1 MGSEV
6 KETPTEAHHSNG
18 IVERYYVPLRRAY
31 DIVAKEMPDLNKEV
45 RLQMAVKAVND
56 TAGPNGLT
64 LTLLMFRA
72 FPRMSREDRPTAST
86 TQRAATIRKAMAEVR
101 RCHSARQ
108 IADAL
113 RTRNGPD
120 ITLTLALP
128 LDSDVLVWR
137 ENEPYWSGL
146 YKLVAINGYTYKV
159 QVNNKVVDFRITSVR
174 PYRRDDKEK
183 LPEGNSMFLP
193 L

>member
-1 MGSEV
+1 
-6 KETPTEAHHSNG
+6 
-18 IVERYYVPLRRAY
+18 
-31 DIVAKEMPDLNKEV
+31 
-45 RLQMAVKAVND
+45 MAVKAVND

-101 RCHSARQ
+101 RCYSARQ

-113 RTRNGPD
+113 RIRNGPD
-120 ITLTLALP
+120 IASTLALP

>member
-18 IVERYYVPLRRAY
+18 IVERYHVPLRRAY
-31 DIVAKEMPDLNKEV
+31 DIVAKEMPDLNKEA

-64 LTLLMFRA
+64 PTLLVFGA

-120 ITLTLALP
+120 IALTLALP
-128 LDSDVLVWR
+128 LDSDVLV
-137 ENEPYWSGL
+137 
-146 YKLVAINGYTYKV
+146 
-159 QVNNKVVDFRITSVR
+159 
-174 PYRRDDKEK
+174 
-183 LPEGNSMFLP
+183 
-193 L
+193 